1 MSTLLTK
8 KDIVSAL
15 PPQFK
20 SSVTD
25 QLVNMINNVT
35 QDQTAAEQIR
45 NNFVTYAGVMKDGKF
60 KTQDYLNAVQYV
72 TYKHMG
78 YSNKD
83 AYFKTFPNR
92 QAELVARGTSE
103 KDISA
108 YVSAYHR
115 GKLVNLIMEQS
126 LIPVWIVNQDLFQE
140 ALNHQAWLMKNATSE
155 KVQCDAANSILTHLQ
170 KPKDAVTKINL
181 DLRENSGLTELKN
194 TLTQLAEA
202 QKAAIEAGTPT
213 KVIAGSTLVRED
225 EDIIDV

>member
-25 QLVNMINNVT
+25 QLVDMINNVT

-170 KPKDAVTKINL
+170 KPKDAVTNINL